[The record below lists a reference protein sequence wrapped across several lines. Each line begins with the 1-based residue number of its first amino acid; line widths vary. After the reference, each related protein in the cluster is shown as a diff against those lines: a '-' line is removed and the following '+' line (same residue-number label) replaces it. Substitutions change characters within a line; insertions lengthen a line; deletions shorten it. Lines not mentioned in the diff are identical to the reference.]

1 MDRFQKQWIR
11 REFNKTNGMIFLYK
25 ILFSQLTIFIMMT
38 MYRLFPA
45 DENFNDGAVWYLISE
60 FSLPW
65 TFCDMAQTFLFPN
78 TDLPGSY
85 YHESWKISWF
95 FRNFHDC
102 TECFFHS
109 LCTHGNRRT
118 TLWLYIRTFPGS
130 RYRRLCY
137 AFYVFIFWICCSAGR
152 RIDLP
157 RRCFKNIW
165 NLSANGL
172 LCWHPHLPLH

>member
-1 MDRFQKQWIR
+1 
-11 REFNKTNGMIFLYK
+11 
-25 ILFSQLTIFIMMT
+25 
-38 MYRLFPA
+38 
-45 DENFNDGAVWYLISE
+45 
-60 FSLPW
+60 
-65 TFCDMAQTFLFPN
+65 MAQTFLFPN

-157 RRCFKNIW
+157 RRCFKNSGTFRQMVCSAGILTCLCTDAWKLCADSVCSGCRPYSWIHCHHTDCPPEYRLLQKAGTSPDHSCTTLHIW
-165 NLSANGL
+165 HSAD
-172 LCWHPHLPLH
+172 